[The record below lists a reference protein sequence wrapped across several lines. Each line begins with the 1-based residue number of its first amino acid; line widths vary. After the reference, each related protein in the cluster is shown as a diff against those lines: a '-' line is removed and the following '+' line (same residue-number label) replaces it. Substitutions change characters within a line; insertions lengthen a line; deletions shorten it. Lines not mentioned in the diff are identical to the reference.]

1 MSSPAVETTGTHPSA
16 TRRELRRE
24 RREKRVLAAVAA
36 VVLLALLAVAA
47 LVVGRQH
54 HESPVPG
61 PGTIQVSMAAFAA

>member
-24 RREKRVLAAVAA
+24 QRVRRLLVAVAI
-36 VVLLALLAVAA
+36 VVLLALLVLAA
-47 LVVGRQH
+47 FVVGRQH
-54 HESPVPG
+54 DQSPVSG